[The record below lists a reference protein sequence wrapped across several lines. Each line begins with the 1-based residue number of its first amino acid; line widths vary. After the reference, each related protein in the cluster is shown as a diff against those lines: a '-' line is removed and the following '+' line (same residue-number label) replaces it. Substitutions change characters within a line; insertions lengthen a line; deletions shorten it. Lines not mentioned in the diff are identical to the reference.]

1 MAHTVSSILT
11 DETLNR
17 IMAIESRGR
26 LKAKAPSSSAL
37 GPFQFL
43 SGTWLNVVKKH
54 RSDLMQGRSQ
64 QQVLALRVDPTV
76 SIELGARFTED
87 NAEGIG
93 HGFTDGDLYLA
104 HFLGLG
110 AARKFFRAAPGAS
123 AEALAGAAA
132 VKANP
137 SILRGKTAGQVR
149 AWAQNSMTHRWDQAG
164 RVDWVSQY
172 YDPKSPLAD
181 ASFKD
186 HEVDPDHDAPVKQ
199 EESFDI
205 GNALDDLPETPPAR
219 AEPEPPVEARDNSF
233 IETAKSAFKS
243 KIAWLAGMLGL
254 SGAGSSVSNDPG
266 VASRLMEL
274 VQKPAFLFAV
284 LAVGA
289 AAAIIYFYWR
299 DHGRGAVR

>member
-1 MAHTVSSILT
+1 MAHTVSSILS

-17 IMAIESRGR
+17 IMAIESRGK
-26 LKAKAPSSSAL
+26 LKAKAPTSSAL
-37 GPFQFL
+37 GLFQFL
-43 SGTWLNVVKKH
+43 DGTWIATAKKH
-54 RSDLMQGRSQ
+54 RPDLCQGRSQ
-64 QQVLALRVDPTV
+64 QQLLALRVDGTV
-76 SIELGARFTED
+76 CIELGARFTED

-123 AEALAGAAA
+123 AEALAGTKA
-132 VKANP
+132 VNANP
-137 SILRGKTAGQVR
+137 TILRGKTAGQVR

-172 YDPKSPLAD
+172 YDSKSPLAD
-181 ASFKD
+181 VSFKD

-205 GNALDDLPETPPAR
+205 GNSLDDLPETPPAHVEP
-219 AEPEPPVEARDNSF
+219 AEPAAAPDVTF
-233 IETAKSAFKS
+233 IDTAKSAFKS
-243 KIAWLAGMLGL
+243 KIAWLAGLLGFG
-254 SGAGSSVSNDPG
+254 GAGSSVANDQSLQ
-266 VASRLMEL
+266 SRLFEL
-274 VQKPAFLFAV
+274 VQKPSFLFML

-289 AAAIIYFYWR
+289 AGAIIYFYWR
-299 DHGRGAVR
+299 DHGKGAVK